1 MMVAGGQ
8 RDGSGKYALPDTQN
22 QAWSSDTTRFGSR
35 MLAKMGWSSGKGLG
49 KKEDGIV
56 EHVRVVKRS
65 EALGLGAKPA
75 GAGGEAALSNAVA
88 DYNALLASLASVGS
102 ASAGG
107 RAGGSAKRARSGSD
121 SSAASSEAPRP
132 KAPSAPVRIIGRFA
146 HHKALRQKN
155 VAGYS
160 AADLQA
166 ILGTHTLGAGG
177 AVGGAGEAVGLPSAP
192 IVQRAS
198 FSLTVKKRKKEKKQ
212 AAAVAVQA
220 EAGAE
225 APGAGQEAK
234 EAKRL
239 AKRARREAEAEA
251 QAAAAAAAAEEEE
264 QESKAQREARRA
276 ARKESK
282 RQQREASG
290 E

>member
-1 MMVAGGQ
+1 
-8 RDGSGKYALPDTQN
+8 
-22 QAWSSDTTRFGSR
+22 

-88 DYNALLASLASVGS
+88 DYNALLASLASVSSG
-102 ASAGG
+102 
-107 RAGGSAKRARSGSD
+107 AGGSAKRARSGSD

-212 AAAVAVQA
+212 QVAAVQA

-225 APGAGQEAK
+225 APGAGEEAK
-234 EAKRL
+234 EAKRQ
-239 AKRARREAEAEA
+239 AKRAKREAEA